1 VPQPSLLVENLD
13 MVPKTWIIIK
23 KCAFCGL
30 RFSLVWVTPFASC
43 KHVYDEWCALYYF
56 ATSIKCVQQGCGEE
70 MHDSWWIPM
79 GFKNLVAIIK
89 GINQTK
95 YQQP

>member
-1 VPQPSLLVENLD
+1 MPQPSLLVENLD